1 MTQYQAQEWR
11 SQLADVE
18 RADWKESIYRAAR
31 PILDKFARRHLQG
44 ALIRKFSPAMV
55 LGERGFPLVARH
67 RWATD
72 GADLRGKSILVI
84 GTGTGWDVASWAKF
98 LPSRI
103 IGVDLYEFNSW
114 PEVKAFC
121 MAKYG
126 VPVEMKKSS
135 LTDLATL
142 EDESFDLV
150 ASDAVL
156 EHVTD
161 LPRLMR
167 EAHRVLKTSGLFYA
181 AYGPLWYCAG
191 GDHFSGRGG
200 VTHNAYSHL
209 LMSPEQ
215 YARYLMTN
223 SHEIEDFQCGLRYAE
238 LGLFSRLRTEEY
250 LTAFINAGFAVDAL
264 MFEIS
269 KEALQFRGSYP
280 TLMMELKERH
290 PHCDPDDFI
299 VKANFV
305 RLRKSRFSGDS
316 TGVDKKGA
324 GVLLSLHDDK

>member
-1 MTQYQAQEWR
+1 MTQFQVQEWR
-11 SQLADVE
+11 TQLADAE
-18 RADWKESIYRAAR
+18 HADWKERIYCIAR
-31 PILDKFARRHLQG
+31 PILGKISRRHLEG
-44 ALIRKFSPAMV
+44 TLVRKFSPAMV
-55 LGERGFPLVARH
+55 LGERGFPLVARR

-72 GADLRGKSILVI
+72 GKDLRGKSILVM

-103 IGVDLYEFNSW
+103 VGVDLYEFNSW

-121 MAKYG
+121 MVEYG
-126 VPVEMKKSS
+126 VSVVMKKSS
-135 LTDLATL
+135 LTDMGFI
-142 EDESFDLV
+142 EDESVDLV

-161 LPRLMR
+161 LPGLMR
-167 EAHRVLKTSGLFYA
+167 EARRVLKPSGLFYA

-200 VTHNAYSHL
+200 ATDNAYNHL

-215 YARYLMTN
+215 YAQYLVVN
-223 SHEIEDFQCGLRYAE
+223 SHETEDFQCGLRYVE

-250 LTAFINAGFAVDAL
+250 LTAFNKAGFVVDAL
-264 MFEIS
+264 IFEIS
-269 KEALQFRGSYP
+269 KEALQFRGSCSA
-280 TLMMELKERH
+280 LMMELMERY
-290 PHCDPDDFI
+290 PLCDPDDFV

-305 RLRKSRFSGDS
+305 RLRKS
-316 TGVDKKGA
+316 
-324 GVLLSLHDDK
+324 